1 MLKIYLFIYAV
12 TGGVPYLL
20 PVLQCLLLK
29 SSEDYGS
36 GKELGAKEL
45 DEVIN
50 NLKESMKSD
59 IKQAS
64 VWNTL
69 GMILLKSGRLK
80 VKWNL

>member
-1 MLKIYLFIYAV
+1 MLKIYLIIYAIF
-12 TGGVPYLL
+12 GWVPYLL
-20 PVLQCLLLK
+20 PVMQCLLLK
-29 SSEDYGS
+29 SSEDYS
-36 GKELGAKEL
+36 LGKELGAKEL

-50 NLKESMKSD
+50 NLKESMKLD

-80 VKWNL
+80 VKWKL